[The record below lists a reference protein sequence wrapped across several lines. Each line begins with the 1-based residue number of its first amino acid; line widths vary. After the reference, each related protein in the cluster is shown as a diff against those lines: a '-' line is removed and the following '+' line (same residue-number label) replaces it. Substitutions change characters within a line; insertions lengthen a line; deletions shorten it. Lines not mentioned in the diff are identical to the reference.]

1 MTFRVAARTVLEL
14 GAELISSDAIAIYEL
29 VKNAF
34 DARSPS
40 VLVSVQVVLKR
51 SSLDKL
57 LDGLDDG
64 VFKDCATA
72 FKETKKALETEEDDD
87 NAQAF
92 LSRLDDVS
100 DLRTFRAEL
109 QYAYSR
115 YNYIRI
121 VDTGLG
127 MSLPKLREA
136 FLTIGTANRVLERK
150 RGGAA
155 DKPILGEK
163 GVGRLAAMRLGSRL
177 YVKTSR
183 PGDTHWSQLSIDWDD
198 FSRDPSQL
206 IDDVPV
212 KARKGFRKAVISDHG
227 TTLTIRNLSADWTL
241 KSLREMAAADFSRL
255 VDPFAV
261 DAFPIAIAFNQTTV
275 ETRKIGSLLFKNA
288 HGYCKGQ
295 YKVRAPGAGASPV
308 AGADPNDRARLLVD
322 FDYRLYSEK
331 QHFDLGF
338 SELRDAI
345 GQEVPEGTLSSLGAF
360 SFEFYWY
367 NRRILT
373 AIDGI
378 GKQADVRKLVNAW
391 SGGLMVYRDG
401 FRVNPYGGDGDDWL
415 NLNTQ
420 AFKSSGYLLNTDQII
435 GRVNISLDQNPKLL
449 DQTNREG
456 LRDTYEKAALVSIL
470 HKFLTGPLKFWMDD
484 INEAYQ
490 GLKQVDLDQVEENV
504 QKYDRRVTL
513 NLKQLRELFP
523 EQRDTVDQIASSFS
537 EMKVAFTKAHG
548 AAKKSEKD
556 RLRLIELAGVGLM
569 VEVVAHELA
578 RATKH
583 TLQVLKS
590 AKKFHV
596 PTEISSVL
604 DTLGSQLTTIE
615 RRLRVLDPL
624 SVSGRQRKAE
634 FDLVATVATSF
645 ESRQDELA
653 ALGIQYVVR
662 RKEGGTAPVYL
673 KGVKGMFVQIV
684 ENLIAN
690 SLHWLAVEKTSNS
703 RLSPSI
709 TVELSPEHGGSFEY
723 TDNGPGISPQAAERI
738 FDAFYTTRKD
748 EGRGLG
754 LYISKQNANA
764 MGGDLTL
771 MTERRIHPQ
780 RLNTFKFVAEK

>member
-391 SGGLMVYRDG
+391 S
-401 FRVNPYGGDGDDWL
+401 
-415 NLNTQ
+415 
-420 AFKSSGYLLNTDQII
+420 
-435 GRVNISLDQNPKLL
+435 
-449 DQTNREG
+449 
-456 LRDTYEKAALVSIL
+456 
-470 HKFLTGPLKFWMDD
+470 
-484 INEAYQ
+484 
-490 GLKQVDLDQVEENV
+490 
-504 QKYDRRVTL
+504 
-513 NLKQLRELFP
+513 
-523 EQRDTVDQIASSFS
+523 
-537 EMKVAFTKAHG
+537 
-548 AAKKSEKD
+548 
-556 RLRLIELAGVGLM
+556 
-569 VEVVAHELA
+569 
-578 RATKH
+578 
-583 TLQVLKS
+583 
-590 AKKFHV
+590 
-596 PTEISSVL
+596 
-604 DTLGSQLTTIE
+604 
-615 RRLRVLDPL
+615 
-624 SVSGRQRKAE
+624 
-634 FDLVATVATSF
+634 
-645 ESRQDELA
+645 
-653 ALGIQYVVR
+653 
-662 RKEGGTAPVYL
+662 
-673 KGVKGMFVQIV
+673 
-684 ENLIAN
+684 
-690 SLHWLAVEKTSNS
+690 
-703 RLSPSI
+703 
-709 TVELSPEHGGSFEY
+709 
-723 TDNGPGISPQAAERI
+723 
-738 FDAFYTTRKD
+738 
-748 EGRGLG
+748 
-754 LYISKQNANA
+754 
-764 MGGDLTL
+764 
-771 MTERRIHPQ
+771 
-780 RLNTFKFVAEK
+780 

>member
-1 MTFRVAARTVLEL
+1 MTFKVAARTVLEL

-57 LDGLDDG
+57 LDGIEQG
-64 VFKDCATA
+64 VIADCAAA
-72 FKETKKALETEEDDD
+72 FRETKKALETDEDDT
-87 NAQAF
+87 NAQSF
-92 LSRLDDVS
+92 LAHLEDIDDLDEFS
-100 DLRTFRAEL
+100 EEL
-109 QYAYSR
+109 QYAYRR

-127 MSLPKLREA
+127 MSLPKLRDA

-150 RGGAA
+150 SGGAA
-155 DKPILGEK
+155 EKPILGEK
-163 GVGRLAAMRLGSRL
+163 GVGRLAAMRLGSQL
-177 YVKTSR
+177 FVKTSR
-183 PGDTHWSQLSIDWDD
+183 QGDTHWSQLSIDWDD

-206 IDDVPV
+206 IGDVPV
-212 KARKGFRKAVISDHG
+212 KAKKAFRKTATADHG
-227 TTLTIRNLSADWTL
+227 TTLTVRNLSADWTL
-241 KSLREMAAADFSRL
+241 KSLRQMAAAEFSRL
-255 VDPFAV
+255 VDPFAA
-261 DAFPIAIAFNQTTV
+261 DSFPIAIEFNKTPV

-288 HGYCKGQ
+288 HGYCKGD
-295 YKVRAPGAGASPV
+295 YVVRAPTGC
-308 AGADPNDRARLLVD
+308 ADPNDRARMLVD
-322 FDYRLYSEK
+322 FNYLLYSEE

-345 GQEVPEGTLSSLGAF
+345 GQEVPEGTLLSLGSF

-470 HKFLTGPLKFWMDD
+470 HQFLTVHLKLWMDE

-504 QKYDRRVTL
+504 EKYDRRVTL

-523 EQRDTVDQIASSFS
+523 EQRMTVDQIASSFS
-537 EMKVAFTKAHG
+537 EMKVAFNKAHG
-548 AAKKSEKD
+548 ATRKSEKD

-590 AKKFHV
+590 AKALHV

-634 FDLVATVATSF
+634 FDLVATVLTSF
-645 ESRQDELA
+645 ESRQDDLA
-653 ALGIQYVVR
+653 ALGISYVVR
-662 RKEGGTAPVYL
+662 RKGGGTGPVYL
-673 KGVKGMFVQIV
+673 KAVKGMFVQIV

-690 SLHWLAVEKTSNS
+690 SLHWLEVEKTSNS
-703 RLSPSI
+703 RLAASI
-709 TVELSPEHGGSFEY
+709 LVEVSPEHGGSFEY
-723 TDNGPGISPQAAERI
+723 TDNGPGISPQAAERV

-771 MTERRIHPQ
+771 MTERRIHAQ